1 MQINEDFID
10 KINSDDIEISDN
22 NGFVFKPLSIIVSG
36 IVSCIQS
43 PYKSSLGAYL
53 KLLEKFN
60 RILERGLN
68 QNRFIIDKT
77 PIVYSIE
84 NTQQGFIS
92 SLNVSTFPSESQCS
106 LENGIILFNKLR
118 FNEMFTLK
126 NGSKFYFKFK
136 MDFNKK
142 LKPWLFCEMLLNSID
157 LATKH
162 TSGELFNIQFYNTN
176 TGAMFNA

>member
-1 MQINEDFID
+1 MRINEDFID
-10 KINSDDIEISDN
+10 SINSDDIEISDN

-36 IVSCIQS
+36 TVSRIQS
-43 PYKSSLGAYL
+43 PYKSSLNGYMR
-53 KLLEKFN
+53 LLEKFN

-84 NTQQGFIS
+84 NTQQGFLS
-92 SLNVSTFPSESQCS
+92 SINESTFPSESQCS
-106 LENGIILFNKLR
+106 LENGIILFDKQR
-118 FNEMFTLK
+118 FSDLFTLK
-126 NGSKFYFKFK
+126 NGSRFYFKFK

-162 TSGELFNIQFYNTN
+162 TSGELFNL
-176 TGAMFNA
+176 

>member
-1 MQINEDFID
+1 MRINEDFID
-10 KINSDDIEISDN
+10 TINSDDIEISDN
-22 NGFVFKPLSIIVSG
+22 NGFVFKSLSIIVSG
-36 IVSCIQS
+36 TVSRIQS
-43 PYKSSLGAYL
+43 PYKSSLNGYMR
-53 KLLEKFN
+53 LLEKFN

-84 NTQQGFIS
+84 NTQQGFLS
-92 SLNVSTFPSESQCS
+92 SINESTFPSESQCS
-106 LENGIILFNKLR
+106 LENDIILFDKQR
-118 FNEMFTLK
+118 FSDLFTLK
-126 NGSKFYFKFK
+126 NGSRFYFKFK

-162 TSGELFNIQFYNTN
+162 TSGELFNL
-176 TGAMFNA
+176 